1 MQRRPRR
8 PPIKSS
14 PQAPACIRA
23 EFKIAVER
31 KFNRIGDGNDRRFF
45 QPNAMLYAPQVQHGV
60 PAVRAFPQLGFVQVA
75 EVQADPRMRADKR
88 RWPHGNNRRQNLWRP
103 EDGLFEIGLIGIS
116 CEKPT
121 PNVAGIRRLR

>member
-1 MQRRPRR
+1 MLN
-8 PPIKSS
+8 
-14 PQAPACIRA
+14 
-23 EFKIAVER
+23 AV
-31 KFNRIGDGNDRRFF
+31 
-45 QPNAMLYAPQVQHGV
+45 QMQHGV
-60 PAVRAFPQLGFVQVA
+60 PTVRALTQLPLVQVA

-121 PNVAGIRRLR
+121 PNGAEILHLRRDRSVRYSDDLVENRDYGADIPTQTR

>member
-1 MQRRPRR
+1 
-8 PPIKSS
+8 
-14 PQAPACIRA
+14 
-23 EFKIAVER
+23 
-31 KFNRIGDGNDRRFF
+31 
-45 QPNAMLYAPQVQHGV
+45 MLYAAQVQHGV
-60 PAVRAFPQLGFVQVA
+60 PAVGALPQLGFAQVA

-116 CEKPT
+116 CERPT